1 MGKKTSSIQSRRFS
15 RRTFLKGVPLGLIGT
30 LAVGFI
36 GRKFVSSAFQKNS
49 GSFSK
54 DSIFYPQD
62 ESKNL

>member
-1 MGKKTSSIQSRRFS
+1 MGKKTSSNDSRRFS

-36 GRKFVSSAFQKNS
+36 GRRFLSSAFQRNS
-49 GSFSK
+49 GSFPK

>member
-1 MGKKTSSIQSRRFS
+1 MGKKTSSNHSRRFS

-36 GRKFVSSAFQKNS
+36 GRKFVSSAVQKNS

-62 ESKNL
+62 EYKNV

>member
-1 MGKKTSSIQSRRFS
+1 MKKKPSSNQSRRFS

-36 GRKFVSSAFQKNS
+36 GRKFVSSAFHKNS

-62 ESKNL
+62 ESKNV